1 MVEEGRPGVITA
13 LDSSVLLDVL
23 LEDPKHRDSSLAAL
37 GAAQASGALIACPV
51 VWSEVRAALKEPQR
65 IGEHLGAAGIA
76 FDPFDQACADL
87 AGDLW
92 RAYRRAGGSREHLV
106 PDFLIGAHA
115 KLRADRL
122 LARDRGFFR
131 RRFAGLTVVDPSSP

>member
-1 MVEEGRPGVITA
+1 MTTA

-23 LEDPKHRDSSLAAL
+23 LEDPRHRDASLAAL
-37 GAAQASGALIACPV
+37 RAAYQSGPLIACPV
-51 VWSEVRAALKEPQR
+51 VWSEVRAALRAPET
-65 IGEHLGAAGIA
+65 IGDVLGAAGIR
-76 FDPFDQACADL
+76 FDPFDAPCAEL

-92 RAYRRAGGSREHLV
+92 REYRRGGGRREHLI

-131 RRFAGLTVVDPSSP
+131 RRFAGLAVIDPSTS

>member
-1 MVEEGRPGVITA
+1 MITA
-13 LDSSVLLDVL
+13 VDSSVLLDVL
-23 LEDPKHRDSSLAAL
+23 LEDPAHRDGSLAAL
-37 GAAQASGALIACPV
+37 RAAHAAGALVVCPV
-51 VWSEVRAALKEPQR
+51 VWSEVRAALREPRR
-65 IGEHLGAAGIA
+65 IAEHLGAAGIR
-76 FDPFDQACADL
+76 FDPFDEACSDL

-92 RAYRRAGGSREHLV
+92 RAYRKSGGKRQHLI

-131 RRFAGLTVVDPSSP
+131 RRFSGLRVVDPSRG

>member
-1 MVEEGRPGVITA
+1 MITA
-13 LDSSVLLDVL
+13 VDSSVLLDVL
-23 LEDPKHRDSSLAAL
+23 LEDPAHRDGSLAAL
-37 GAAQASGALIACPV
+37 RAAHAAGALLVCPV
-51 VWSEVRAALKEPQR
+51 VWSEVRAALREPLR
-65 IGEHLGAAGIA
+65 IAEHLGAAGIR
-76 FDPFDQACADL
+76 FDPFDEACADL

-92 RAYRRAGGSREHLV
+92 RAYRKSGGKRQHLI

-131 RRFAGLTVVDPSSP
+131 SRFSGLRVVDPTSG

>member
-1 MVEEGRPGVITA
+1 MITA

-23 LEDPKHRDSSLAAL
+23 LEDPKHRDRSLAAL
-37 GAAQASGALIACPV
+37 GAAHAAGVLVVCPV
-51 VWSEVRAALKEPQR
+51 VWSEVRAALREPGR
-65 IGEHLGAAGIA
+65 IAEHLGAAGIR
-76 FDPFDQACADL
+76 FDPFDEACADL

-92 RAYRRAGGSREHLV
+92 RAYRRSGGRREHLV

-115 KLRADRL
+115 MLRADRL

-131 RRFAGLTVVDPSSP
+131 RRFDGLAVVDPASS

>member
-1 MVEEGRPGVITA
+1 MISAV
-13 LDSSVLLDVL
+13 DSSVLLDL
-23 LEDPKHRDSSLAAL
+23 ILDDPRHRDASLEAL
-37 GAAQASGALIACPV
+37 RRAYQAGGMIACPV
-51 VWSEVRAALKEPQR
+51 VWSEVRAALRLPDT
-65 IGEHLGAAGIA
+65 IGQVLGAAGIR

-92 RAYRRAGGSREHLV
+92 RLYRRGGGKREHLI

-115 KLRADRL
+115 QIRAGRL

-131 RRFAGLTVVDPSSP
+131 ARFKGLIVIDPATR